1 MKIDFTLTHI
11 SHPEDLPFLRKP
23 LFDVNMRLYR
33 CNGDYNTLVGMCCAM
48 ISTTARTKFEDYKK
62 PHGTSGANLA
72 IPFNI
77 IAVVRNRGEDD
88 EYVETMINPKITK
101 RYGDVVKRQSNC
113 GSIRLK
119 EQITI
124 ERPSLIDYEYYDQ
137 QGELHKFEG
146 VGPENGSL
154 TIQHEVD
161 HNLGILITDY
171 VKAA

>member
-1 MKIDFTLTHI
+1 MKIDFTMTHI
-11 SHPEDLPFLRKP
+11 SHAEDLPFLRKP

-33 CNGDYNTLVGMCCAM
+33 CSGNYLELIQHCCAV
-48 ISTTARTKFEDYKK
+48 IDAAAQTKFEDYKK
-62 PHGTSGANLA
+62 PHGTSGANLG

-77 IAVVRNRGEDD
+77 IAIVRNRGQED
-88 EYVETMINPKITK
+88 EYVETMINPKITRK
-101 RYGDVVKRQSNC
+101 YGEVVSRQSNC

-124 ERPSLIDYEYYDQ
+124 ERPSLIDFEYYDQ
-137 QGELHKFEG
+137 QGEWKRLEG
-146 VGPENGSL
+146 VGPEEGSL

-171 VKAA
+171 VK